1 MDNTLVLIGYFLV
14 FQKYKQ
20 KKFCKTLNPMWNEEQ
35 AALIPAQSGP
45 IAVDSEHLSDD
56 LGRKTTSGLAV
67 KVLCKY
73 WSKILCICPLIYSFM
88 VTGIFELV

>member
-1 MDNTLVLIGYFLV
+1 
-14 FQKYKQ
+14 
-20 KKFCKTLNPMWNEEQ
+20 MWNEDQ

-45 IAVDSEHLSDD
+45 IAVDLKHLADD